1 MCQKENHTQKP
12 ALDQIYFYLTEGCNL
27 RCRHCW
33 ITPKYQSE
41 NETYPALD
49 LDLFRYIIKQ
59 ARPLGLTG
67 VLLTGGEPLMHPCI
81 HEILEL
87 IRSEDL
93 NLRVETN
100 GILCTSSL
108 AQKMAACKNPFIAV
122 SLDGADAE
130 THEWVRGIPGCFEAT
145 LKGIRNLVEAGLKP
159 QILMTIMR
167 HNKDQMEPLV
177 RLAESLGAG
186 SVKFNPVQPIGRGEK
201 IHQAGE
207 ALSLEELIDLGKW
220 VEDSLS
226 SSNLLRVRFGQPL
239 AFRSLGKMFS
249 PNGDGCSM
257 CRILNI
263 LGVLAN
269 GSYALCG
276 IGETVPELVFGHAST
291 DRLED
296 VWSNT
301 SLLLE
306 LREGFPHR
314 FEGICSECLMLGK
327 CLGSCVAQNYYRSKN
342 IWAPNQYCQEAY
354 NQGLFPETRIPPNTL
369 ARNSG
374 DTR

>member
-1 MCQKENHTQKP
+1 MMNICKKVTPTQKP

-49 LDLFRYIIKQ
+49 LDLFRHIIRQ

-87 IRSEDL
+87 IRAEDL

-100 GILCTSSL
+100 GILCTVSL
-108 AQKMAACKNPFIAV
+108 AEKMATCKNPFIAV

-130 THEWVRGIPGCFEAT
+130 THEWVRGITGCFEAT

-201 IHQAGE
+201 IHRAGE

-226 SSNLLRVRFGQPL
+226 CSSLLRVRYGQPM
-239 AFRSLGKMFS
+239 AFRPLGKMFG
-249 PNGDGCSM
+249 PNGDGCTV

-263 LGVLAN
+263 LGVLAS

-276 IGETVPELVFGHAST
+276 IGETVPELIFGHAST

-296 VWSNT
+296 VWNNT
-301 SLLLE
+301 PLLLE

-314 FEGICSECLMLGK
+314 FEGVCSECLMLGQ

-342 IWAPNQYCQEAY
+342 IWAPNQYCQQAY
-354 NQGLFPETRIPPNTL
+354 NRGLFPESRIPPNTL
-369 ARNSG
+369 ARNS
-374 DTR
+374 